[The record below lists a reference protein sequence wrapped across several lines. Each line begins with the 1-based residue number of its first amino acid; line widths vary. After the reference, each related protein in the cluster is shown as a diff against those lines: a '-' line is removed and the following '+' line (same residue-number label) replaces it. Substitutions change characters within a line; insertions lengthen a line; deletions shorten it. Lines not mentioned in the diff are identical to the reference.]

1 MASPSTTYM
10 NIKLEN
16 PVIAG
21 ASSLTS
27 HMDPIKKIAD
37 DGAAALVIS
46 SLFEEQ
52 IQLERLKL
60 DEDIEKIRYRH
71 PEMIEIFPDM
81 EHAGPDEHLTWVRRA
96 KENVHIPVIASL
108 NAVNK
113 DTWVEY
119 ARLLGQTGVDGLEL
133 NFFATPSDFERS
145 AAQIEDEQLS
155 VLEEVKSAVDVPVSV
170 KLSINYTNPLHFIK
184 RVDDLGVEGMVLFNR
199 FFQPEI
205 NVETEENE
213 FPFNLSVQ
221 NDNRLPLRYAG
232 LLYDQIK
239 SDVCAS
245 TGIMDGNDVIKM
257 ILAGA
262 KCVQCVSTMYLNEV
276 SVLKKMVS
284 DVEQWMEKHGY
295 ESLDDFRGKLS
306 KKNSSDPWR
315 YTRAQYAKALMNPS
329 AYLENRP
336 VI

>member
-1 MASPSTTYM
+1 
-10 NIKLEN
+10 
-16 PVIAG
+16 
-21 ASSLTS
+21 
-27 HMDPIKKIAD
+27 
-37 DGAAALVIS
+37 
-46 SLFEEQ
+46 
-52 IQLERLKL
+52 
-60 DEDIEKIRYRH
+60 
-71 PEMIEIFPDM
+71 
-81 EHAGPDEHLTWVRRA
+81 
-96 KENVHIPVIASL
+96 
-108 NAVNK
+108 
-113 DTWVEY
+113 
-119 ARLLGQTGVDGLEL
+119 VDGLEL